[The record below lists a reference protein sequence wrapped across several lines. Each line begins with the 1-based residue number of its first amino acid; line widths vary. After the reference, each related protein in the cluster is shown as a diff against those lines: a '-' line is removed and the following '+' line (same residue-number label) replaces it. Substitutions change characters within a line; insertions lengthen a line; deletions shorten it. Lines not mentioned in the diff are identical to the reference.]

1 MPSDIAL
8 FLRQLIRN
16 PVQTSAILPSSNF
29 LARAMVS
36 GLGPHSG
43 RVVEFGPGTGV
54 FTRAILNA
62 GVRPKDLVLFEMNPD
77 FAGHLRRQFPDVT
90 VHVAGAQ
97 DAPKHCTE
105 GVGTVISGLP
115 LLSMPTDIRRA
126 IVGGAFNILRKGG
139 AMVQFTYGPNPPL
152 DDASFTALG
161 LAHKRRTK
169 IWLNMPPA
177 TVYAFQRKSEIT
189 PHV

>member
-16 PVQTSAILPSSNF
+16 PVQTSAILPSSGF
-29 LARAMVS
+29 LARAMVA
-36 GLGPHSG
+36 GLGPNSG

-54 FTRAILNA
+54 FTRAILKA
-62 GVRPKDLVLFEMNPD
+62 GVRPQDLVLFEMNPD
-77 FAGHLRRQFPDVT
+77 FADHLRRQFPDVT
-90 VHVAGAQ
+90 VHIAGAQ
-97 DAPKHCTE
+97 DAPKHCAE

-126 IVGGAFNILRKGG
+126 IVGGAFNILRWGG
-139 AMVQFTYGPNPPL
+139 AMMQFTYGPNPPL

-161 LAHKRRTK
+161 LTHQRKTK

-177 TVYAFQRKSEIT
+177 TVYAFQRRSDLMSQ
-189 PHV
+189 V

>member
-16 PVQTSAILPSSNF
+16 PVQTSAILPSSGF
-29 LARAMVS
+29 LARAMVA
-36 GLGPHSG
+36 GLGPNSG

-54 FTRAILNA
+54 FTRAILKA
-62 GVRPKDLVLFEMNPD
+62 GVRPQDLVLFEMNPD
-77 FAGHLRRQFPDVT
+77 FASHLRRQFPDVT

-97 DAPKHCTE
+97 DAPKHCPA

-115 LLSMPTDIRRA
+115 LLSMPTDVRRA
-126 IVGGAFNILRKGG
+126 IVGGAFNVLRKGG
-139 AMVQFTYGPNPPL
+139 TMVQFTYGPNPPL
-152 DDASFTALG
+152 DDESFTALG
-161 LAHKRRTK
+161 LTHQRGAK

-177 TVYAFQRKSEIT
+177 TVYAFRRRAEMI
-189 PHV
+189 